1 MSYNSFDTPILI
13 LTFNRPSLV
22 AGLLDRLRSVR
33 PSKLYFASDGPRL
46 GNSTDKVNVDEC
58 RSLVSSIDWDCEIFS
73 KFSEA
78 NLGCRSGVV
87 SAINWFFENEDAGI
101 ILEDDCWPEPTFF
114 SYCENLLKLHKHDSN
129 VMSITGYNALGV
141 DHSAGQNYYFSHFGG
156 IWGWATWRRAW
167 IRFDNCDH
175 NMRLFVESDY
185 LLKLLGDPLGTKRKA
200 FLLEGCKLLEENKI
214 DTWDLNWAYTRHRY
228 SGLTCVPKYNLISN
242 VGLGISATNTT
253 SRKVSVKSHGDI
265 DMEVFGGLPIIS
277 NRNYDEYFISQIS
290 TPPLMRRILSKIGH
304 QRIFR

>member
-156 IWGWATWRRAW
+156 IWGWATWRRATRRW
-167 IRFDNCDH
+167 QRRAPPPRSVARSQRC
-175 NMRLFVESDY
+175 
-185 LLKLLGDPLGTKRKA
+185 PT
-200 FLLEGCKLLEENKI
+200 
-214 DTWDLNWAYTRHRY
+214 DTTPAWA
-228 SGLTCVPKYNLISN
+228 
-242 VGLGISATNTT
+242 SAAV
-253 SRKVSVKSHGDI
+253 VSPAARSSAPSSHARCCG
-265 DMEVFGGLPIIS
+265 MP
-277 NRNYDEYFISQIS
+277 R
-290 TPPLMRRILSKIGH
+290 
-304 QRIFR
+304 